1 MKYRFATIAIVT
13 ALVGSAMAQSDHNN
27 VDKERPLRFDDA
39 YSIAYRSLE
48 LQNGFRLDTFNR
60 ARPLYNFR
68 SELQYGFAKNKDISL
83 GLESSY
89 NAADGKTRLN
99 VAEFSYFEGLRREIG
114 NAPALG
120 YRVDVGLPVDGTR
133 RGSETRLRGILT
145 KSLHQYDKIHLNFD
159 VNYSSAPNIGER
171 STTLGAILGYSSPV
185 GYPRHFNTTMLA
197 EFGVEQS
204 KLDAGGVNGLV
215 GIGMRKQ
222 VSTTAVIDFGLQ
234 SDVFS
239 AKGNSRSPV
248 RLTFGYSFNF

>member
-1 MKYRFATIAIVT
+1 MKRLLMLPALMLSGAAFAT
-13 ALVGSAMAQSDHNN
+13 DHNN
-27 VDKERPLRFDDA
+27 IEKDRPLRFDDA

-48 LQNGFRLDTFNR
+48 FQNGFRLDTFNR
-60 ARPLYNFR
+60 ARPVYNFR

-83 GLESSY
+83 GFEPSY

-99 VAEFSYFEGLRREIG
+99 IAELSYFEGLRREIG
-114 NAPALG
+114 NQPALG

-133 RGSETRLRGILT
+133 RGVETRFRGVLT

-159 VNYSSAPNIGER
+159 VNYSSAPNSGER

-204 KLDAGGVNGLV
+204 KLDAGGVNSWV

-239 AKGNSRSPV
+239 AKGNTRSPV
-248 RLTFGYSFNF
+248 RLTLGYSFNF